1 MEGDMPYLVIANGD
15 RSNGG
20 IRPPM
25 PEGTPPFWLVYFATE
40 DLDAAL
46 AKVSDLGGNVLM
58 GNTDIGVAR
67 IAVAQ
72 DPQGAVFALYAGRL
86 DD

>member
-1 MEGDMPYLVIANGD
+1 
-15 RSNGG
+15 
-20 IRPPM
+20 
-25 PEGTPPFWLVYFATE
+25 
-40 DLDAAL
+40 
-46 AKVSDLGGNVLM
+46 VLM

-67 IAVAQ
+67 IGVAQ